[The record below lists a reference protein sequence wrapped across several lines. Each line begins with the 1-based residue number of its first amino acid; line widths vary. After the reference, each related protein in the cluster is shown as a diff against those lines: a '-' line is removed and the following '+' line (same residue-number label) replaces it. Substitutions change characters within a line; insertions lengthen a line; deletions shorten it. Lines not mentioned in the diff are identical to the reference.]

1 VARAWQDDAPK
12 PSVMGEQMH
21 LRDPLLYRLKCLL
34 LGKPLNR
41 HTLNDQRLS
50 KRHAYGILSSDC
62 ISSSAYGTEQILIA
76 LIPAFGLLAFSLLTP
91 MVAVI
96 LCILLLVTLS
106 YNNVISTYTKTG
118 GAYIVAREN
127 LGVIPSQIAAVEL
140 IFGYI
145 ITVAIQ
151 STAGVAAITSAF
163 PALADYRLVLIFV
176 AISTLTYINLR
187 GVKDAGLFFVIPSY
201 LFIGSML
208 TVFAFGLYRF
218 FDGSLPKFDS
228 NQPGLIEIGDE
239 KLLLSFIV
247 LVFILKAF
255 ANGSAS
261 LTGLEAISDSV
272 AYFKTPEEKNARQTL
287 VLMASTLALL
297 IVGITWLAH
306 QTQVIPFAIGTP
318 TVISQLA
325 EATLGQS
332 TVGDFLY
339 YTVQLATT
347 LILFAGANTCFS
359 AYPNMVKIFA
369 DDGFLPKRLTA
380 RGHKLVFSNGII
392 FLTSTAIILVLITNG
407 SITALAAIYALCV
420 FVGFTITGLGM
431 FRHSQRVK
439 PENWKLIRIVH
450 GASGIA
456 AAIVVLIISTVRFA
470 DGTWLVVLGTPLVIL
485 FTLKFNKQ
493 YSVENTAL
501 EVKLNETRI
510 SNITRHDVTVLVAK
524 VDLATMATV
533 RYARTLK
540 SRRLEAVHFVL
551 DDMQAAALLEEWSNH
566 PGLSDIALQL
576 IDCPDR
582 RLTNS
587 VLDYA
592 LRATEDLDVE
602 LTLLLPNRIFSR
614 FFGRL
619 LHDQTAESIASAITQ
634 LDRVVATIVPFDV
647 EKILDGKVKL
657 VPSTEE
663 KVAVVNTKTSVKPEF
678 ESPVYEPV
686 GHHAKS
692 GTKIGAIQWRKRA
705 EVVGRVTGIR
715 VAPKSSAPLVEIEIW
730 DETGG
735 VRLQFIGRR
744 EIAGLEV
751 GSTLKAEGMVGELDG
766 KLTILNPS
774 YEIII

>member
-1 VARAWQDDAPK
+1 MATAWRDDAPK
-12 PSVMGEQMH
+12 PSVMAEQMH
-21 LRDPLLYRLKCLL
+21 VKDPLLYRLKCLL

-41 HTLNDQRLS
+41 HTLSDQRLS
-50 KRHAYGILSSDC
+50 KRYAYGILSSDC

-106 YNNVISTYTKTG
+106 YNSVISTYTKTG

-127 LGVIPSQIAAVEL
+127 LGLIPSQIAAVEL

-163 PALADYRLVLIFV
+163 PSLANYQLPLILI
-176 AISTLTYINLR
+176 AICALTYINLR

-208 TVFAFGLYRF
+208 TVFAFGIYRF
-218 FDGSLPKFDS
+218 FDGSLPRFTAT
-228 NQPGLIEIGDE
+228 QPGLIEIGDE
-239 KLLLSFIV
+239 KLLFSFIV

-272 AYFKTPEEKNARQTL
+272 AYFKTPEEKNARRTL
-287 VLMASTLALL
+287 VLMATTLAVL

-306 QTQVIPFAIGTP
+306 ETRVIPFASGTP

-325 EATLGQS
+325 EAALGQS
-332 TVGDFLY
+332 NVGDFLY

-359 AYPNMVKIFA
+359 AFPNMVKIFA
-369 DDGFLPKRLTA
+369 NDGFLPKRLTA
-380 RGHKLVFSNGII
+380 RGHKLAFSNGII
-392 FLTSTAIILVLITNG
+392 FLSFTAIVLVFITNG

-420 FVGFTITGLGM
+420 FVGFAITGLGM
-431 FRHSQRVK
+431 FRHAKRVK
-439 PENWKLIRIVH
+439 PNNWKRARLIH
-450 GASGIA
+450 GASGLA
-456 AAIVVLIISTVRFA
+456 AAVVVLIISTVRFT

-485 FTLKFNKQ
+485 FTLKFNRQ

-501 EVKLNETRI
+501 EVKMNETNI

-524 VDLATMATV
+524 VDLATMAAV

-551 DDMQAAALLEEWSNH
+551 DDMHAAAILEEWSNH
-566 PGLSDIALQL
+566 PGLSDISLQL

-592 LRATEDLDVE
+592 LRATEAKDVE

-614 FFGRL
+614 FIGRL
-619 LHDQTAESIASAITQ
+619 LHDQTAESIASSVAQ

-657 VPSTEE
+657 VPSGEE
-663 KVAVVNTKTSVKPEF
+663 KISITQMNLPNTPQF
-678 ESPVYEPV
+678 ESPMYEPV

-692 GTKIGAIQWRKRA
+692 ATKIGEIQWRKRA

-715 VAPKSSAPLVEIEIW
+715 VAPKKSSPLVEIEIW

-751 GSTLKAEGMVGELDG
+751 GSTLRAEGMVGDEDG

>member
-1 VARAWQDDAPK
+1 MATAWQDDAPK
-12 PSVMGEQMH
+12 PSVMAEQMH
-21 LRDPLLYRLKCLL
+21 VKDPFLYRFKCLL

-41 HTLNDQRLS
+41 HTLSDQRLS
-50 KRHAYGILSSDC
+50 KRYAYGILSSDC

-91 MVAVI
+91 MVAII

-106 YNNVISTYTKTG
+106 YNKVISTYTKTG

-151 STAGVAAITSAF
+151 TTAGVAAISSAF
-163 PALADYRLVLIFV
+163 PNLAGYQLPLILLAV
-176 AISTLTYINLR
+176 TALTYINLR
-187 GVKDAGLFFVIPSY
+187 GIKDAGLFFVIPSY

-208 TVFAFGLYRF
+208 TVFVFGIYRF
-218 FDGSLPKFDS
+218 FDGSLEKFDVD
-228 NQPGLIEIGDE
+228 QPGLIEIGDE
-239 KLLLSFIV
+239 KILLSLVAF
-247 LVFILKAF
+247 VFILKAF

-272 AYFKTPEEKNARQTL
+272 AYFKTPEDKNARQTL
-287 VLMASTLALL
+287 VMMASTLAVL
-297 IVGITWLAH
+297 IIGITWLAYE
-306 QTQVIPFAIGTP
+306 TQVIPFASGTP

-325 EATLGQS
+325 QVSLGESTLGE
-332 TVGDFLY
+332 FLY

-359 AYPNMVKIFA
+359 AFPNMVKIFA
-369 DDGFLPKRLTA
+369 NDGFLPKRLTV
-380 RGHKLVFSNGII
+380 RGHKLAFSNGII
-392 FLTSTAIILVLITNG
+392 FLSLTAIILVLITNG

-420 FVGFTITGLGM
+420 FVGFAITGLGM
-431 FRHSQRVK
+431 YQHSRRNK
-439 PENWKLIRIVH
+439 PLNWRRASVIH

-456 AAIVVLIISTVRFA
+456 AAIVVAIISTVRFT
-470 DGTWLVVLGTPLVIL
+470 DGTWLVVLGTPLVIF
-485 FTLKFNKQ
+485 FTLKFNRQ
-493 YSVENTAL
+493 YSKENSAL
-501 EVKLNETRI
+501 EVKMNETRI
-510 SNITRHDVTVLVAK
+510 ANITRHDVTVLVAK
-524 VDLATMATV
+524 VDLATMAAV

-540 SRRLEAVHFVL
+540 SRKLEAVHFVL
-551 DDMQAAALLEEWSNH
+551 DDMQAANILEEWSNH
-566 PGLSDIALQL
+566 PGLSDISLQL

-592 LRATEDLDVE
+592 IRATEDADVE

-614 FFGRL
+614 FIGRL
-619 LHDQTAESIASAITQ
+619 LHDQTAENIASAIAQ
-634 LDRVVATIVPFDV
+634 LERVVATIVPFDV
-647 EKILDGKVKL
+647 EKILDGKAKL
-657 VPSTEE
+657 IPSADKEVL
-663 KVAVVNTKTSVKPEF
+663 VAATNAPTKQRL
-678 ESPVYEPV
+678 ESPIYEPV

-692 GTKIGAIQWRKRA
+692 ATKIGEIQWRKRA

-715 VAPKSSAPLVEIEIW
+715 VAPKKSSPLVEIEIW

>member
-1 VARAWQDDAPK
+1 MAEHVHVK
-12 PSVMGEQMH
+12 
-21 LRDPLLYRLKCLL
+21 DPLLYRLKCLL

-41 HTLNDQRLS
+41 HTLGDQRLS
-50 KRHAYGILSSDC
+50 KRYAFGILSSDC

-91 MVAVI
+91 MVAII

-106 YNNVISTYTKTG
+106 YNKVISTYTKTG

-163 PALADYRLVLIFV
+163 PGLANYQLLLIIL
-176 AISTLTYINLR
+176 AISILTYINLR
-187 GVKDAGLFFVIPSY
+187 GVKDAGIFFVIPSY

-208 TVFAFGLYRF
+208 TVFAFGIYRF

-239 KLLLSFIV
+239 KLILSFVV

-272 AYFKTPEEKNARQTL
+272 AYFKTPEERNARHTL
-287 VLMASTLALL
+287 VLMATTLAIL
-297 IVGITWLAH
+297 IIGISWLAH
-306 QTQVIPFAIGTP
+306 QTQVIPFASGTP
-318 TVISQLA
+318 TVISVLA
-325 EATLGQS
+325 ETSLGPSTLGS
-332 TVGDFLY
+332 FLY

-359 AYPNMVKIFA
+359 AFPNMVKIFA
-369 DDGFLPKRLTA
+369 NDGFLPKRLTA
-380 RGHKLVFSNGII
+380 RGHKLAFSNGII
-392 FLTSTAIILVLITNG
+392 FLSFTAVVLVLITNG

-420 FVGFTITGLGM
+420 FVGFAITGLGM
-431 FRHSQRVK
+431 YRHANRER
-439 PENWKLIRIVH
+439 PANWKRSRFIH
-450 GASGIA
+450 GASGTA
-456 AAIVVLIISTVRFA
+456 AAIVVLIISTVRFT
-470 DGTWLVVLGTPLVIL
+470 DGTWLVVLGTPLVIF
-485 FTLKFNKQ
+485 FTLKFNRQ
-493 YSVENTAL
+493 YSRENTAL
-501 EVKLNETRI
+501 EVRINAGRI

-524 VDLATMATV
+524 VDLATMAAV

-540 SRRLEAVHFVL
+540 SRKLEAVHFVL
-551 DDMQAAALLEEWSNH
+551 DDQQAAVILEEWSNH
-566 PGLSDIALQL
+566 PGLSDVSLLL

-582 RLTNS
+582 RLNNS

-592 LRATEDLDVE
+592 IRATEDKDVE

-619 LHDQTAESIASAITQ
+619 LHDQTAESIASSVAQ

-647 EKILDGKVKL
+647 EKILGGDL
-657 VPSTEE
+657 RNVPATEE
-663 KVAVVNTKTSVKPEF
+663 QVLPKKSDLLPKPHF

-692 GTKIGAIQWRKRA
+692 ATKIGEIQWRKRA

-715 VAPKSSAPLVEIEIW
+715 VAPKKSSPLVEIEIW

-751 GSTLKAEGMVGELDG
+751 GSTLRAEGMVGELDG

-774 YEIII
+774 YEIVI